1 MLKLSN
7 ILGRGYFPRE
17 LPPPFNTFDF
27 AEFIKSYGRS
37 VPACFVSGNFV
48 SKCASH
54 NLPRSGTLR
63 RTLGI
68 PNPVNFYRLARFI
81 REHWTELCAHTA
93 KSNISLTTP
102 SEGSGERAIDRRH
115 TLQELPK
122 RRAKLRSRSRYVLK
136 ADISRFYDTIYTH
149 SIPWALHGKLNA
161 KVDKTSR
168 LIGNEL
174 DRLVRDSQD
183 KQTIGIPI
191 GPDTSLLI
199 AEIILSSVDET
210 LKKAGITNGL
220 RYIDDY
226 DFGFQT
232 LAEAEEALC
241 QLQEILNEYELALN
255 PSKTEIITLPWPTDP
270 LTISELRTFR
280 FRKEAVAQYYDI
292 LYYFDKA
299 LLFAHNN
306 PKDAILRYA
315 VSRLNSIVVHET
327 NWEFC
332 ENLLLQCAI
341 SEPGTVPFVLNQL
354 LRYRELEYDLH
365 KNHISDVLNS
375 IIEQHAPQ
383 GHGGDVAWALWG
395 LLVLDRKLRKN
406 AADLA
411 AKMKDPIVAILLC
424 DADDHDLVPSNT
436 NWDYLASLMTPAD
449 LLGEMWLFSYEANM
463 RGWFKSSGKKD
474 HVKSVL
480 HFSEL
485 KKARVSFYN
494 KNLSRVIKSEKPEGW
509 ALVSSLGIASS

>member
-1 MLKLSN
+1 
-7 ILGRGYFPRE
+7 
-17 LPPPFNTFDF
+17 
-27 AEFIKSYGRS
+27 
-37 VPACFVSGNFV
+37 V
-48 SKCASH
+48 
-54 NLPRSGTLR
+54 GTAR
-63 RTLGI
+63 KIQCQGGQ
-68 PNPVNFYRLARFI
+68 NP
-81 REHWTELCAHTA
+81 
-93 KSNISLTTP
+93 
-102 SEGSGERAIDRRH
+102 
-115 TLQELPK
+115 
-122 RRAKLRSRSRYVLK
+122 
-136 ADISRFYDTIYTH
+136 
-149 SIPWALHGKLNA
+149 
-161 KVDKTSR
+161 R

-183 KQTIGIPI
+183 KQTIGVPI

-199 AEIILSSVDET
+199 AEIILSSVDEA

-255 PSKTEIITLPWPTDP
+255 PSKTEIITLPWPTEQ
-270 LTISELRTFR
+270 LSISELRTFR
-280 FRKEAVAQYYDI
+280 FRKESVAQYYDI

-299 LLFAHNN
+299 LSFAHDN

-315 VSRLNSIVVHET
+315 VSRLNGITVHKT

-354 LRYRELEYDLH
+354 LKYRELEYVLH
-365 KNHISDVLNS
+365 KDLISDVLNS

-395 LLVLDRKLRKN
+395 LLVLRRKLREK
-406 AADLA
+406 AANRA

-424 DADDHDLVPSNT
+424 DANDHSLVPSNT
-436 NWDYLASLMTPAD
+436 NWDYLASLMTPGD
-449 LLGEMWLFSYEANM
+449 LFGEMWLFSYEANV

-474 HVKSVL
+474 HVKSIAPFL
-480 HFSEL
+480 EL
-485 KKARVSFYN
+485 KKSRVSFY
-494 KNLSRVIKSEKPEGW
+494 KESLSDAVKSEEPEGW